1 MKVTLTRLD
10 NAFHF
15 AGRNEDGVETHF
27 DLTEAEGGTNQAP
40 GPMQTVAMALGS
52 CASIDIVLI
61 LNKQRQ
67 TIDSFDIEI
76 DYERAGD
83 QVPAVFTAIHVHFIL
98 TGGLDPAKVQRAID
112 LSITKYCSVAAMLS
126 KTAAI
131 TWSYT
136 VNGTRYD

>member
-10 NAFHF
+10 DAFHF

-52 CASIDIVLI
+52 CASIDVVLI

-76 DYERAGD
+76 DYERG
-83 QVPAVFTAIHVHFIL
+83 VPPVVATSPATTPRMTASAHPSD
-98 TGGLDPAKVQRAID
+98 TPPP
-112 LSITKYCSVAAMLS
+112 
-126 KTAAI
+126 
-131 TWSYT
+131 
-136 VNGTRYD
+136 